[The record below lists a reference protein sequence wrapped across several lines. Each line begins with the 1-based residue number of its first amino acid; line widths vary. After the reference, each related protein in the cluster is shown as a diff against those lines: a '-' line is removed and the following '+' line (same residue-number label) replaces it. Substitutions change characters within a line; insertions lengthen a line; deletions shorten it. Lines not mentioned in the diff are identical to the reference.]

1 MKKKYN
7 ESDFLTLLPVL
18 TGKRSLFLTLI
29 FLLFLSTI
37 APQEVWAQKA
47 EKKPAVPVICP
58 AKPQDMFTRVNIPH
72 QSKGLHQ
79 RILQDEATAEFDIT
93 FGPGAQANPE
103 AREAFQ
109 YALDIWSTQIVSS
122 VPIKVYADF
131 ANLGPGVLASA
142 GPAYNVTNFPN
153 APEPDVLYP
162 AALANA
168 LAGEVLFPD
177 ENYDLI
183 VNLGNGIPWYFGLD
197 GNTPSGL
204 YDFVTV
210 ALHEA
215 GHGLGFTTARG
226 YSGGTGTLR
235 SNGTPSIF
243 GVYIEDGDGTRLL
256 EFPDPS
262 TELGSA
268 FTGGDLFM
276 GGEFAIAALGGER
289 PELYAP
295 SNWQGGSS
303 LAHWDEASFPA
314 GDVNSLMT
322 PQVGSAESNF
332 DIGDIT
338 RGLFK
343 DMGWVIND
351 ADAPLIVANPT
362 SIDEEL
368 FVGDTLLRTITL
380 SNISDSIVN
389 ASVFTSSAGSS
400 IIEFIDPTQL
410 TIASGATDSIVVKL
424 NVTDV
429 TKGLYKETI
438 YVTTAE
444 GPDTLSISVEV
455 RVFDGTEA
463 PIIAVSPDSLSET
476 LEQLQT
482 SVQPLTITNTGD
494 ADLTFNIEVNS
505 DSANNFTNNVLLSN
519 SLINTQGFVKESFPT
534 AMEVSS
540 KSALVRNE
548 ANSFNRVVTSLYATD
563 FEEFNLGDINSQLGW
578 VGQYA
583 GNWVISDDNPE
594 EGSQHFRGVSDGL
607 GGTRPGNVLAIS
619 PTIEP
624 LDEPFMTAS
633 ASINIQGSGVAWE
646 VIPQSPTAGSVVTR
660 LRFNGDGTI
669 DVLTDP
675 DFVRIDATTPEGY
688 FDLKIAVDKSDN
700 SFSIYFDQELVFSG
714 QGFAGEIEQV
724 VFLSNMAVEGST
736 FDVDNLEITDGDPDA
751 FFLTVSP
758 SSGTVAAGSSTTVDV
773 KFDAR
778 ALEAG
783 VYEAALSVN
792 SNDSVNSPIEVP
804 VSLTVVQP
812 PTIEVSPDSLSASV
826 DVQTEDPPTATRTF
840 TVSNSGESTLEFN
853 ASTGP
858 IDYTPETGDSTNVT
872 IESLDM
878 ALYGVGNTES
888 VQEKLANA
896 PKRISMTKSGA
907 QTFANT
913 YSDSIAYD
921 SGLDFPDDFAGVET
935 AAYTSAVNF
944 DVESNFTLTAVRNG
958 FRTEAVANPVVILE
972 IYQGGA
978 TPNDGELLLTQTF
991 EQGSEEGIV
1000 TVEVLDEALTFE
1012 AGESFWV
1019 VHKYPD
1025 GIAYPQGVDA
1035 TATQRPNTY
1044 FFSGDG
1050 GASFNPS
1057 GFVFF
1062 VRALSGG
1069 GNSGNYITLSPSSGS
1084 VAPGESVDVSVTFDA
1099 ASLANGVYN
1108 TDIIVSSN
1116 DPVTPDATVATRFEV
1131 SGQQSEISVSD
1142 EYLLFNDVFIGAEKE
1157 RTFTINNDGLAVLNV
1172 TDISSDNP
1180 DFTVSASSATIEANG
1195 SLEVTVNFAPSE
1207 VGGRNGIITIES
1219 DALEEPLEV
1228 VVYGIGAEPPV
1239 AQLDPQE
1246 VSETTDAG
1254 ATVDTQIT
1262 LRNDGNAPL
1271 IYSFPDLAV
1280 ASALAKPNVKLNN
1293 TEILSFSNAAALEE
1307 KGAEDNRVGSEV
1319 LYSVGT
1325 DNGFGYSWIDSDET
1339 GGPVYSFNDI
1349 TADGTEITTTLSG
1362 DGTAEVDLP
1371 FSFEFYGNTYSSA
1384 FINANGFVAFQQPT
1398 STSTW
1403 TNSQIP
1409 TDNVV
1414 NNMIAGFWND
1424 LEPQEFNGS
1433 VHYQDLGD
1441 QFIVQWTN
1449 ASAYL
1454 GSADETITF
1463 QIVLN
1468 SNGNIDIYYD
1478 DVESASF
1485 LNQGTVGIEN
1495 ADGTDGA
1502 QVAFNTD
1509 YIKDGLALRF
1519 IKPAVSLTPFIS
1531 NVSSMAGVVPAGG
1544 SKELTVTLDATELND
1559 GVYYDELT
1567 VSSNAPVDSGSTA
1580 LFELTV
1586 IGYPEITITPDSL
1599 TFDSLFIG
1607 LTSEASFLIEN
1618 TGSKELEI
1626 SSISNSNGDFTLDE
1640 TAPITLSPEESRI
1653 VNVEFAPSSIGFI
1666 EDEVVI
1672 ESNDA
1677 FDNETVV
1684 VYLSGVGVD
1693 PPVIEV
1699 SPDSLSLVLY
1709 EGDSTVETISIKNN
1723 GGSDLNYSLAPPYFG
1738 SAQAADAQVKQY
1750 EQLEYDKILSKEAED
1765 TRVGPEFL
1773 NASGGP
1779 GTFGYTWI
1787 DNNSGGPA
1795 YDYIDITGM
1804 GELANVGGD
1813 GNETVSLPFSFNFFG
1828 ENEDS
1833 VTIGA
1838 NGFLT
1843 FAPLTGSNFVNQQIP
1858 NTANPNLFIAPFWN
1872 DIEPQNG
1879 GGVYYYGT
1887 EEYFIVQYDSVPGFG
1902 FPPLLPVPN
1911 PVSFQVILYPDGTIK
1926 MQYEDVGNS
1935 TQTTSSTVG
1944 LEGPQGLSG
1953 LQVIFNNEYLTNELA
1968 ITFTPPVRGTLAPG
1982 ETDEVPITFSSE
1994 GLEAGETYTGDIA
2007 INSND
2012 PVSSLIDVP
2021 VSLQVLSLPEV
2032 ISFTLINAELN
2043 EEIGPLEE
2051 GDIINIDNYANNQF
2065 SIVANTL
2072 SDSVGSVVF
2081 DFNGE
2086 DNYQTDDTAPYSLAG
2101 EDGGSFNPVAL
2112 PQGINTVTAIPFTGA
2127 GGTGVAGEPFTIN
2140 FEVIDNQPDFCYGES
2155 VVDYTPGDRKNGR
2168 DVPISR
2174 ANPQM
2179 ALGEPQEND
2188 NYNFVALGF
2197 GGSITIELG
2206 CEVMDH
2212 EGNDLLIVETSFRD
2226 TDRGCNS
2233 YPEKAKV
2240 EGSQDGV
2247 NWSVIAEEICRD
2259 GEVDIANSGLSTV
2272 SYLRITDVSNPDEFY
2287 DGNSDGYDLDG
2298 IMVINNF
2305 GDSAQMKAV
2314 SQIVDQV
2321 NLVANS
2327 EGVDVRAYPNPVS
2340 DYVQFDLTG
2349 EGNEFTANLFN
2360 MRGELV
2366 DQQKLSL
2373 TSGESSGRIDMRRF
2387 SQGLYNIR
2395 LTNGEGGIVT
2405 QLKILKN

>member
-1 MKKKYN
+1 MKKKYT
-7 ESDFLTLLPVL
+7 ESDFFDLLPVT
-18 TGKRSLFLTLI
+18 TGKKSLFLTLI
-29 FLLFLSTI
+29 FLLLFSTV
-37 APQEVWAQKA
+37 ASQELWAQKA

-58 AKPQDMFTRVNIPH
+58 AKPQDMFTRVNIP
-72 QSKGLHQ
+72 QQTKGMHQ
-79 RILQDEATAEFDIT
+79 RMLQDEATAEFDIT

-142 GPAYNVTNFPN
+142 GPAYNVTNFPG
-153 APEPDVLYP
+153 APESDVLYP
-162 AALANA
+162 AALANS

-177 ENYDLI
+177 EEFDLI

-215 GHGLGFTTARG
+215 GHGLGFTTVRG

-235 SNGTPSIF
+235 SNGNPSIF
-243 GVYIEDGDGTRLL
+243 GVFIEDGAGNRLL
-256 EFPDPS
+256 DFPDPS
-262 TELGSA
+262 TQLGSA
-268 FTGGDLFM
+268 FTSGDIFM
-276 GGEFAIAALGGER
+276 AGEFAVAALGGER

-295 SNWQGGSS
+295 STFQGGSS
-303 LAHWDEASFPA
+303 LAHWDEAAFPA

-322 PQVGSAESNF
+322 PAVGSAESNF

-351 ADAPLIVANPT
+351 ADAPLLVANPT

-368 FVGDTLLRTITL
+368 FVGDTLLSTITL
-380 SNISDSIVN
+380 SNISDSVVN
-389 ASVFTSSAGSS
+389 ASIFTSSDNFS
-400 IIEFIDPTQL
+400 IIEFIDPTSL
-410 TIASGATDSIVVKL
+410 TIASGTTDSIIVKL
-424 NVTDV
+424 NVSEV
-429 TKGLYKETI
+429 TRGLYEETI

-444 GPDTLSISVEV
+444 SPDTLSIPIEI
-455 RVFDGTEA
+455 RVLDGSEA
-463 PIIAVSPDSLSET
+463 PEISVSPDSLSET

-482 SVQPLTITNTGD
+482 STQPLTISNTGN
-494 ADLTFNIEVNS
+494 ADLTFSIEVNS
-505 DSANNFTNNVLLSN
+505 DTADSFTNKVFTSN
-519 SLINTQGFVKESFPT
+519 AFINAKGFTKESFPS
-534 AMEVSS
+534 AMEGSS
-540 KSALVRNE
+540 KSALVRGNT
-548 ANSFNRVVTSLYATD
+548 NSFNRVITSLYATD
-563 FEEFNLGDINSQLGW
+563 FEEFNLGDINNQLGW

-583 GNWVISDDNPE
+583 GNWIISDENPE

-607 GGTRPGNVLAIS
+607 GGTRPGNILAIS

-646 VIPQSPTAGSVVTR
+646 VIPQSPTAESVVTR

-688 FDLKIAVDKSDN
+688 FDLKIAVDKDDA

-714 QGFAGEIEQV
+714 QGFASEIEQV

-736 FDVDNLEITDGDPDA
+736 LDVDNLEITDGDPDA

-758 SSGTVAAGSSTTVDV
+758 SSGTVAAGSTTTVDV

-778 ALEAG
+778 TLDAG
-783 VYEAALSVN
+783 EYEAVLAVN

-804 VSLTVVQP
+804 VSLTVVRP
-812 PTIEVSPDSLSASV
+812 ATIEVSPDSLSASI
-826 DVQTEDPPTATRTF
+826 DVKTDDPPTATRTF
-840 TVSNSGESTLEFN
+840 TVSNSGESSLEFT

-858 IDYTPETGDSTNVT
+858 INYTPGIDDSTNIT
-872 IESLDM
+872 IASLDM
-878 ALYGVGNTES
+878 ALYGVGNKEKVT
-888 VQEKLANA
+888 EKLANA
-896 PKRISMTKSGA
+896 PRRVSMTKSGG
-907 QTFANT
+907 QSYSST

-921 SGLDFPDDFAGVET
+921 SGLDFPDDFSGVQT

-944 DVESNFTLTAVRNG
+944 DVESTFTLTAVRNG
-958 FRTEAVANPVVILE
+958 FRTETVSDPVIILE
-972 IYQGGA
+972 IYKGGA

-1000 TVEVLDEALTFE
+1000 VAEVLNEALTFE

-1025 GIAYPQGVDA
+1025 GIAFPQGVDA
-1035 TATQRPNTY
+1035 NATQRPDTY

-1050 GASFNPS
+1050 GATFNPS

-1069 GNSGNYITLSPSSGS
+1069 GSSGNYITLSPSSGS
-1084 VAPGESVDVSVTFDA
+1084 VAPGGSVDVTVTFDA
-1099 ASLANGVYN
+1099 SSLANGEYN

-1116 DPVTPDATVATRFEV
+1116 DPVTPAATVATYLKV
-1131 SGQQSEISVSD
+1131 SGQESEISVSD
-1142 EYLLFNDVFIGAEKE
+1142 EYLLFSDVFIGAEKE
-1157 RTFTINNDGLAVLNV
+1157 RTFTINNEGLAVLNV

-1180 DFTVSASSATIEANG
+1180 DFTLSSSSASIEANG

-1207 VGGRNGIITIES
+1207 VGARNGIISIES
-1219 DALEEPLEV
+1219 DALDEPLQV
-1228 VVYGIGAEPPV
+1228 VVYGVGAEPPV

-1246 VSETTDAG
+1246 VSATTDAG
-1254 ATVDTQIT
+1254 TTVETQIT
-1262 LRNDGNAPL
+1262 LKNEGNAPL

-1280 ASALAKPNVKLNN
+1280 ASLLAKPGVKLNN
-1293 TEILSFSNAAALEE
+1293 TEILSFSNTAALEE
-1307 KGAEDNRVGSEV
+1307 KGAKDNRVGSEV

-1325 DNGFGYSWIDSDET
+1325 DNEFGYSWIDSDET
-1339 GGPVYSFNDI
+1339 GGPVYGFNDI
-1349 TADGTEITTTLSG
+1349 TASGTEITTTLGG

-1371 FSFEFYGNTYSSA
+1371 FTFDFYGSTYSSA
-1384 FINANGFVAFQQPT
+1384 FINANGFVAFQAPT

-1409 TDNVV
+1409 TDNAV

-1441 QFIVQWTN
+1441 QFIIQWTDVTE
-1449 ASAYL
+1449 YL
-1454 GSADETITF
+1454 GSADETVTF

-1468 SNGNIDIYYD
+1468 SNGNVDIFYD
-1478 DVESASF
+1478 DVESATF
-1485 LNQGTVGIEN
+1485 LESATIGIEN
-1495 ADGTDGA
+1495 ADGSDGA
-1502 QVAFNTD
+1502 QVAFNTE
-1509 YIKDGLALRF
+1509 YVKDGLALRF
-1519 IKPAVSLTPFIS
+1519 IKPAISLTNFIS

-1559 GVYYDELT
+1559 GIYYDELT
-1567 VSSNAPVDSGSTA
+1567 VSSNAPSDSGSTA

-1586 IGYPEITITPDSL
+1586 IGYPEIVITPDSL
-1599 TFDSLFIG
+1599 AFDSLFIG
-1607 LTSEASFLIEN
+1607 LSSQASFLIEN

-1626 SSISNSNGDFTLDE
+1626 SSISNSNSDFTLDE
-1640 TAPITLSPEESRI
+1640 EAPITLLPDQSRI
-1653 VNVEFAPSSIGFI
+1653 VNVEFAPSSVGFT

-1677 FDNETVV
+1677 FDNETAV
-1684 VYLSGVGVD
+1684 VYLSGIGVD

-1709 EGDSTVETISIKNN
+1709 KGDSTVETISITNN
-1723 GGSDLNYSLAPPYFG
+1723 GGSELNYSLAPPYFG
-1738 SAQAADAQVKQY
+1738 SAQAANAKAQQY
-1750 EQLEYDKILSKEAED
+1750 EQIKYEKILSKEAED
-1765 TRVGPEFL
+1765 TRVGPKFL

-1795 YDYIDITGM
+1795 YDYIDITSM

-1813 GNETVSLPFSFNFFG
+1813 GDETVALPFSFNFFG
-1828 ENEDS
+1828 EDEDS

-1843 FAPLTGSNFVNQQIP
+1843 FAPLTGSNFSNQQIP
-1858 NTANPNLFIAPFWN
+1858 NTANPNLFIAPFWD

-1887 EEYFIVQYDSVPGFG
+1887 EEYFIVQYDRVPGFG
-1902 FPPLLPVPN
+1902 FPPLIPIPN
-1911 PVSFQVILYPDGTIK
+1911 PVSFQVILYPDGSIK
-1926 MQYEDVGNS
+1926 MQYEDVENS
-1935 TQTTSSTVG
+1935 TMTTSSTVG
-1944 LEGPQGLSG
+1944 IEGPQGLSG

-1982 ETDEVPITFSSE
+1982 ETDEVPVTFYTE
-1994 GLEAGETYTGDIA
+1994 ELEAGETYYGDIA

-2012 PVSSLIDVP
+2012 PDSSLINIP
-2021 VSLQVLSLPEV
+2021 VSLQVLGVPEIV
-2032 ISFTLINAELN
+2032 SFTLINAELN
-2043 EEIGPLEE
+2043 EEIGELME
-2051 GDIINIDNYANNQF
+2051 GDIINLDNYASNQF

-2072 SDSVGSVVF
+2072 TDSVGSVVF

-2086 DNYQTDDTAPYSLAG
+2086 DNYQTDNSAPYSLAG
-2101 EDGGSFNPVAL
+2101 ESGGSYNPVAL
-2112 PQGINTVTAIPFTGA
+2112 PKGINTVTATPFTDA
-2127 GGTGVAGEPFTIN
+2127 GGTGVSGDAYTIN

-2155 VVDYTPGDRKNGR
+2155 VVDYSPGNRKNGR
-2168 DVPISR
+2168 ELPTSR
-2174 ANPQM
+2174 SNPSM

-2197 GGSITIELG
+2197 GGSITIQLG

-2226 TDRGCNS
+2226 TDRDCSS

-2247 NWSVIAEEICRD
+2247 TWSVIAEEICRD

-2272 SYLRITDVSNPDEFY
+2272 SYLRITDISNPDDFSA
-2287 DGNSDGYDLDG
+2287 GNSDGYDLDG
-2298 IMVINNF
+2298 IMVINNI

-2314 SQIVDQV
+2314 AEKVDQV

-2327 EGVDVRAYPNPVS
+2327 EGVDLRAYPNPVS
-2340 DYVQFDLTG
+2340 DFVQFDLTG
-2349 EGNEFTANLFN
+2349 EGSEFTANLFN
-2360 MRGELV
+2360 MKGELV

-2373 TSGESSGRIDMRRF
+2373 SAGETSGRIDMKKF
-2387 SQGLYNIR
+2387 SRGLYNIR